1 MMKIIWTI
9 ILAVIFVSCGQ
20 SENSQS
26 STSPVKNE
34 AQEQSYTTNEVI
46 LTAQP
51 DTLELSS
58 LPDTLNIV
66 MTNYTT
72 DTVTTGLHYCLEFY
86 EKDLWMEVSPKEMVF
101 NDIGFRLVPGG
112 SQVFV
117 IGLYKDS
124 IPYQEGRYRVI
135 KYYLASDY
143 SKTKESHDVYAEFTI
158 LSEPTAFHR

>member
-1 MMKIIWTI
+1 MISIMMKIIWTI

-58 LPDTLNIV
+58 LPDTLSIV

-86 EKDLWMEVSPKEMVF
+86 EKDLWMEVSPKGMVF

-117 IGLYKDS
+117 RGL
-124 IPYQEGRYRVI
+124 P
-135 KYYLASDY
+135 
-143 SKTKESHDVYAEFTI
+143 
-158 LSEPTAFHR
+158 